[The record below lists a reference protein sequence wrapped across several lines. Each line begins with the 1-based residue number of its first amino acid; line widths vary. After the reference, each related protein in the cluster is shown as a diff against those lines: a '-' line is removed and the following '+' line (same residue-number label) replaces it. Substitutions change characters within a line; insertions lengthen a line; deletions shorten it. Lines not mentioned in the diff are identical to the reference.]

1 MIILDYDM
9 KSESRDGLGWKGPQ
23 GSSDST
29 PELQAG
35 LPAARSGLGQVT
47 QGPPS
52 LAVSTSRDGASSAS
66 LGSGATTSLVSH

>member
-1 MIILDYDM
+1 VGWDGPGSARGI
-9 KSESRDGLGWKGPQ
+9 SESQNGLGSS

-66 LGSGATTSLVSH
+66 LGSGASTSLVSH